1 MHQQQQKTMIK
12 TNKNGKC
19 ANRWGRK
26 VAYLLIFVVKE
37 KYARSRGDDDEK
49 VAVGGDEHQ

>member
-1 MHQQQQKTMIK
+1 M
-12 TNKNGKC
+12 
-19 ANRWGRK
+19 
-26 VAYLLIFVVKE
+26 AYLLIFVVKE